1 MTDFWNSPLGIALG
15 FAAGLLGVYVVA
27 LPLWWWWDRRHW
39 QRFQQRHAA
48 RQRQWDLAQQLREV
62 EAQIREE
69 QLSDEERA
77 WRRAYQARQAEIRQE
92 ARRRLGLPE
101 EDT

>member
-1 MTDFWNSPLGIALG
+1 MSDVWNSPVGLALG
-15 FAAGLLGVYVVA
+15 VAAGLLGVSLVA
-27 LPLWWWWDRRHW
+27 LPLWWWDRRHW
-39 QRFQQRHAA
+39 QRFQQRDAA
-48 RQRQWDLAQQLREV
+48 RQRQWDLARQIFEME
-62 EAQIREE
+62 EAIREE

-77 WRRAYQARQAEIRQE
+77 WQQAARERQAEIRQE